1 MLSKFKHN
9 FKIFKKID
17 HIKNSLLKKKLNKLN
32 NLLKIKLIKLNTF
45 LKIKLI
51 KLNFLSKKKKL
62 TFKINN
68 RASYFVLGVIF
79 FILSY
84 LSIPYFYNNDKLIN
98 KVESELSKNLNIDFN
113 LSENFSYRF
122 FPRPYFT
129 FEQVSFLNQFK
140 NSGKIKVDIPINK
153 LLFLENLQIKDII
166 LSNVN
171 FDVNK
176 KNYNFFT
183 ELLKN
188 DFSNFKFEIKNSNIF
203 YRNTKNDVLFINK
216 IDYLKYYYDK
226 KKLSNFFIADNEIFN
241 LFYNVKFN
249 NDFVNKKITSV
260 INSSSLN
267 LKTEIYLDYKK
278 LKKKEG
284 LINFYYNKKKINA
297 KYNYSKDLFEFNF
310 SDRPIN
316 PNFNYEG
323 TINLKPFFLESSG
336 LFKKINSKEFLNPN
350 SILLQFL
357 KTEILNN
364 KNLNM
369 NTSLN
374 VKQIDALEDLDNVA
388 LKVKIIEG
396 LIDINETTLSWLNI
410 ADLKISDS
418 LIFMNNNN
426 LVLDALI
433 TIKINNF
440 QEFYKFFQTPRNH
453 RKEVKNIQFNLS
465 YNFDQFTADLND
477 IRIDGLIDPKVN
489 KSLKK
494 LILKNNKLQNRIY
507 FKNLINQAMK
517 FYAG

>member
-113 LSENFSYRF
+113 LTENFSYSF

-129 FEQVSFLNQFK
+129 FEQVSFLNQLK
-140 NSGKIKVDIPINK
+140 NSGKIKIDIPINK

-171 FDVNK
+171 FNVNK

-203 YRNTKNDVLFINK
+203 YRNIKNDVLFINK

-297 KYNYSKDLFEFNF
+297 KYN
-310 SDRPIN
+310 
-316 PNFNYEG
+316 
-323 TINLKPFFLESSG
+323 
-336 LFKKINSKEFLNPN
+336 
-350 SILLQFL
+350 
-357 KTEILNN
+357 
-364 KNLNM
+364 
-369 NTSLN
+369 
-374 VKQIDALEDLDNVA
+374 
-388 LKVKIIEG
+388 
-396 LIDINETTLSWLNI
+396 
-410 ADLKISDS
+410 
-418 LIFMNNNN
+418 
-426 LVLDALI
+426 
-433 TIKINNF
+433 
-440 QEFYKFFQTPRNH
+440 
-453 RKEVKNIQFNLS
+453 
-465 YNFDQFTADLND
+465 
-477 IRIDGLIDPKVN
+477 
-489 KSLKK
+489 
-494 LILKNNKLQNRIY
+494 
-507 FKNLINQAMK
+507 
-517 FYAG
+517 